1 MAAELTPDRQIESS
15 SPDSRL
21 DSLSFEPLPEQR
33 ELISWPVTREQRH
46 DWNEA
51 LRRADGTQPGNERFP
66 GSTES
71 NSLKGEPF
79 RTPTDR
85 RESPR
90 GVSEE
95 ELRHLRDVLFR
106 IGVVADKRA
115 GKSAEATYNFSDLAR
130 ADRQVVSPAGEP
142 SEAPSTVQIDYPG
155 GKKSRTCKLD
165 ERGNL
170 TEFTVRD
177 QKGEKTYFKDV
188 TGKWLAR
195 DEEGV
200 EVQVKGEFKL
210 DGKDLLY
217 IKPGGYVRT
226 EKADGSVVNERILE
240 DGSRIALDN
249 GGKYAIALVR
259 PDGSRVDVTR
269 ERGEITSVVET
280 SKDGRSVTWTRTREG
295 DFTSDGKPPEHRRE
309 IKLGVQG
316 RYTYEDSKGF
326 THVITGTGVEKVE
339 PRITRNDDGTTAVEI
354 QYPGGHQS
362 RTLTLDSKGNVTRF
376 SEQDQDGR
384 RTYFKDGSGQW
395 HMKAGLKNIPV
406 PGDFKLTKDGEFVSI
421 DKDTCDIQ
429 RLDGTV
435 IHEKVNPNGT
445 RLRLDDNGNITRL
458 TRKDGS
464 SVDITL
470 NNGEKSRVVETD
482 KAGLQITWSKGTD
495 GIWTSDEQP
504 PGKRKNID
512 ITNEGLVIGTD
523 LQGRKHVTL
532 ADGAKITEG
541 AGGSR
546 FTFDEQGRITS
557 ITYPP
562 GSQWGRIAFQYDQS
576 GHINKWDLHDAKGKL
591 LETRTRQGDT
601 DRWQVRDGSGKDL
614 GTWIGDVQVSQQ
626 GSFMQRDVND
636 RKNGVWS
643 HVTPDFK
650 AYHER
655 ATGDGVHRIYL
666 DKTEIELNK
675 EGKITRYTS
684 GKYSRSFEYDN
695 GELTKIIDTTPTGT
709 TTFNAKD
716 HKHLGVDP
724 RTGDYFYEHDG
735 KVHIA
740 RATGLKVELNSD
752 GLITNVT
759 TNKGASRTF
768 LYKPGTAELEAVVD
782 RRKVGDR
789 EREERWDAHK
799 NADGTY
805 RLSRSGPDGR
815 QIVRDNVEIGRDGSY
830 KYKSTDGRDA
840 VSRLERVGDG
850 SVPASVEEARERFMD
865 VMREHFDEGRMKR
878 LEQMTRIFEDRMNE
892 RAEARRL
899 AGVTAPDKIEE
910 WKEQSMAMTY
920 HHLAEMVSSN
930 KQDAFYDQ
938 KTRVKLA
945 ENFLFHAM
953 DPTTMDQGPASAG
966 DYNGHGTCWI
976 QAGHIW
982 GMTQH
987 PDKMARLISQVA
999 VDGKFTTLNNGENDP
1014 TARTFTFSRRYL
1026 QFRQGGQEANWTIE
1040 NAYGI
1045 RSADGRHW
1053 QMTDGHRSPVGRIF
1067 DFTLPVLAGR
1077 AEGNVDGG
1085 LYEDTRALGYGTRR
1099 IMYMVTGDF
1108 PCDVNDGYHSGGH
1121 LINNNLRQ
1129 TLLEKGSV
1137 LNYRPGH
1144 MMSLHL
1150 KKINGEWY
1158 KIQDN
1163 QHGES
1168 DDKII
1173 AKITDIER
1181 WARGDRGAE
1190 QPTNAR
1196 VPRHKLSFDG
1206 KDEPVG
1212 PVTPTGPD
1220 VPAPSPGQRPGPQP
1234 CPYPDP
1240 GPHIGPCII
1249 PRPRRII
1256 RWRRR

>member
-1 MAAELTPDRQIESS
+1 MAAELTPDREIQSGAPE
-15 SPDSRL
+15 SRL
-21 DSLSFEPLPEQR
+21 DSLSFEPPPEQR
-33 ELISWPVTREQRH
+33 ELISWPVTEEQRQE
-46 DWNEA
+46 WNEA
-51 LRRADGTQPGNERFP
+51 LRQLDGRQPFTERFP
-66 GSTES
+66 GSAERD
-71 NSLKGEPF
+71 SLKGEPAGA
-79 RTPTDR
+79 RAER
-85 RESPR
+85 RESPP
-90 GVSEE
+90 GVSEG
-95 ELRHLRDVLFR
+95 ELKHLRDVLSR
-106 IGVVADKRA
+106 LGVVGDKRP
-115 GKSAEATYNFSDLAR
+115 GQPAEKPHDFSDLAR
-130 ADRQVVSPAGEP
+130 GIRESRGIPGER
-142 SEAPSTVQIDYPG
+142 SGAPSTVQIDYPG

-165 ERGNL
+165 ESGNL

-177 QKGEKTYFKDV
+177 QKGEKTYYKDDAS
-188 TGKWLAR
+188 KWFSR
-195 DEEGV
+195 DEDGV

-226 EKADGSVVNERILE
+226 EKADGSVVNERLLE
-240 DGSRIALDN
+240 DGARLALDN
-249 GGKYAIALVR
+249 SGKYATALIR

-269 ERGEITSVVET
+269 ERGEITKVVET
-280 SKDGRSVTWTRTREG
+280 SSDGRSVNWTRTP
-295 DFTSDGKPPEHRRE
+295 DGNFVSNGQPPEQRRE

-316 RYTYEDSKGF
+316 RYTYEDAKGF
-326 THVITGTGVEKVE
+326 THVITGAGAERTE

-354 QYPGGHQS
+354 QYPGADQS
-362 RTLTLDSKGNVTRF
+362 RTLTLDSKGNLIRF

-384 RTYFKDGSGQW
+384 RTYFQDGSGRW

-406 PGDFKLTKDGEFVSI
+406 PGDFKLTKEGEFVSV
-421 DKDTCDIQ
+421 DKNTYDIQ

-435 IHEKVNPNGT
+435 IHEKVNPNET
-445 RLRLDDNGNITRL
+445 RLRLDNDGNITRL

-464 SVDITL
+464 TVAVTWK
-470 NNGEKSRVVETD
+470 NGEKSSVVETD
-482 KAGLQITWSKGTD
+482 KSGHRTTWSKGTD
-495 GIWTSDEQP
+495 GTWTSDAKP
-504 PGKRKNID
+504 PEKRKNID

-532 ADGAKITEG
+532 GDGAKITEG

-576 GHINKWDLHDAKGKL
+576 GQINKWELHDSKGKL
-591 LETRTRQGDT
+591 LETRTRQGST
-601 DRWQVRDGSGKDL
+601 DRWQVRDSSGKDM
-614 GTWIGDVQVSQQ
+614 GTWTGDVRVSQQ

-650 AYHER
+650 TYHER
-655 ATGDGVHRIYL
+655 ATGDGVLRTCL
-666 DKTEIELNK
+666 DKTEIELNTD
-675 EGKITRYTS
+675 GKITRYTS
-684 GKYSRSFEYDN
+684 GKYSRSFEYEN
-695 GELTKIIDTTPTGT
+695 GELTKITDVTPAGT
-709 TTFNAKD
+709 KTFNAKD
-716 HKHLGVDP
+716 HKNVGVDP

-740 RATGLKVELNSD
+740 KSNGSKLELNSD
-752 GLITNVT
+752 GLITSVT
-759 TNKGASRTF
+759 TDKGASRTF
-768 LYKPGTAELEAVVD
+768 IYKQGSSELEAVID
-782 RRKVGDR
+782 RRKVGDS
-789 EREERWDAHK
+789 EREEKWVAQK
-799 NADGTY
+799 NSDGTY
-805 RLSRSGPDGR
+805 RLTRSGADGK
-815 QIVRDNVEIGRDGSY
+815 QVVRDSVEVGRDGSY
-830 KYKSTDGRDA
+830 KYKNTDGRDA
-840 VSRLERVGDG
+840 LSRIERAGDG

-865 VMREHFDEGRMKR
+865 VMREHFDEGRLKR
-878 LEQMTRIFEDRMNE
+878 LEQMTRGFEERMND

-899 AGVTAPDKIEE
+899 AGVTAPDKIDE

-930 KQDAFYDQ
+930 RQGTFYDQ

-987 PDKMARLISQVA
+987 PDKMARLVSQVA

-1014 TARTFTFSRRYL
+1014 AARTFTFSRRYL
-1026 QFRQGGQEANWTIE
+1026 QLRQGSQEANWTID
-1040 NAYGI
+1040 NAYGK
-1045 RSADGRHW
+1045 RTEDGRHW
-1053 QMTDGHRSPVGRIF
+1053 RMTDGHRSPVGRIF

-1077 AEGNVDGG
+1077 REGNVDGG
-1085 LYEDTRALGYGTRR
+1085 LYEDTRARGYGTRR
-1099 IMYMVTGDF
+1099 IMHMVTGDS
-1108 PCDVNDGYHSGGH
+1108 PCDVKDGYHSRGH

-1144 MMSLHL
+1144 MMSLHV

-1168 DDKII
+1168 DDRIL

-1181 WARGDRGAE
+1181 WARGDRNAE
-1190 QPTNAR
+1190 QQTNAR
-1196 VPRHKLSFDG
+1196 VPRRRLSMDG

-1212 PVTPTGPD
+1212 PVTPTGTD
-1220 VPAPSPGQRPGPQP
+1220 VPTPWPGPRPGPQP